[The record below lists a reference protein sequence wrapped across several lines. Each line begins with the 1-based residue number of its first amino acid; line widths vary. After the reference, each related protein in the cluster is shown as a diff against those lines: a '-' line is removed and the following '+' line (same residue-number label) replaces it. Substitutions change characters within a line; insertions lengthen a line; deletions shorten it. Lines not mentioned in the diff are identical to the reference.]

1 MSKVLVISGH
11 PELATSNTNQLILNQ
26 LESQLE
32 QVEIR
37 RLDSLYPDYQIDV
50 EAEQQALLSADIV
63 VLQYPF
69 FWYAMP
75 AILKKWLD
83 DVFCYNFAY
92 GSKGDKLKGKVLL
105 ASFTIGG
112 PEEAYDPLGF
122 NHFTIEQL
130 MHPMQQTAY
139 LSGMQYHKPIYSHGM
154 VYIPGVYNTLEG
166 VQAKAM
172 THAERLIDAIHRL
185 RQTPSN
191 ARENQV
197 KTLAQQW
204 FAQMDTLA
212 ENPAPFH
219 AQLSRDVLFD
229 VPEGQFTGRAGFDDW
244 YAQLRLHFAPGCQ
257 HHIEQMELVEE
268 KGESHLYLKLKLSGQ
283 TMAGD
288 AVALDIDEHWQL
300 VFAGDTPQISRY
312 QVRSVQ

>member
-11 PELATSNTNQLILNQ
+11 PELATSNTNQLILTQ

-32 QVEIR
+32 QIEIR

-204 FAQMDTLA
+204 FAQWIPWLKTQRHFMLSLVVMCFLMCRKVNLRGVPVLMIGMRSCASILRRDVSII
-212 ENPAPFH
+212 
-219 AQLSRDVLFD
+219 LSRWI
-229 VPEGQFTGRAGFDDW
+229 G
-244 YAQLRLHFAPGCQ
+244 LRK
-257 HHIEQMELVEE
+257 
-268 KGESHLYLKLKLSGQ
+268 KGSLTFILN
-283 TMAGD
+283 
-288 AVALDIDEHWQL
+288 
-300 VFAGDTPQISRY
+300 
-312 QVRSVQ
+312 